1 MSKSTRSIL
10 DIILFLVAFVAI
22 QAVAEFVA
30 AFIFAQIKGLS
41 VNTVVQGMASGS
53 FSSVLAISTVV
64 SSLVTAVLFALLRW
78 TPMSRH
84 WIRTRPW
91 GVLSW
96 VVLLSLGIILP
107 AEWLYERLEIA
118 MPMQAQALFEG
129 IMKEPWGYAAIG
141 IMAPIAEEVVFRGAI
156 LRVLLEGSSRHW
168 VPIAI
173 SAVLFALVHANPAQM
188 PHAFCIGL
196 LLGWMY
202 YRTGSIIPGIM
213 LHWVNNT
220 LSYVVYN
227 VFPQYQDAKVIDLF
241 GGNMLKVSLAVVFSL
256 FIFVPAVYQLH
267 LRMKKVEEVEG

>member
-156 LRVLLEGSSRHW
+156 LRALLNLTGNCRHW
-168 VPIAI
+168 VAI
-173 SAVLFALVHANPAQM
+173 VCSALIFGLAHMNLAQGL
-188 PHAFCIGL
+188 HAFLIGL
-196 LLGWMY
+196 LLGWFY
-202 YRTGSIIPGIM
+202 YRTGSILPGIA
-213 LHWVNNT
+213 LHWVNNSVAY
-220 LSYVVYN
+220 LMFN
-227 VFPQYQDAKVIDLF
+227 LMPELADGKLIDLF
-241 GGNMLKVSLAVVFSL
+241 HGSDRTMYLGLAFSL
-256 FIFVPAVYQLH
+256 CVALPSLLQLA
-267 LRMKKVEEVEG
+267 LRMRR

>member
-64 SSLVTAVLFALLRW
+64 SSLVTAVAFALLRW

-118 MPMQAQALFEG
+118 MPMQEVTHSVAAVDNPLICLRPSPGSFYFPDPHKNHVFE
-129 IMKEPWGYAAIG
+129 E
-141 IMAPIAEEVVFRGAI
+141 
-156 LRVLLEGSSRHW
+156 H
-168 VPIAI
+168 
-173 SAVLFALVHANPAQM
+173 
-188 PHAFCIGL
+188 PHG
-196 LLGWMY
+196 
-202 YRTGSIIPGIM
+202 
-213 LHWVNNT
+213 
-220 LSYVVYN
+220 
-227 VFPQYQDAKVIDLF
+227 K
-241 GGNMLKVSLAVVFSL
+241 
-256 FIFVPAVYQLH
+256 
-267 LRMKKVEEVEG
+267 

>member
-64 SSLVTAVLFALLRW
+64 SSLITAVLFALLRW

-156 LRVLLEGSSRHW
+156 LRALLNLTGNRRHW
-168 VPIAI
+168 VAI
-173 SAVLFALVHANPAQM
+173 VCSALIFGLVHMNLAQGL
-188 PHAFCIGL
+188 HAFLIGL
-196 LLGWMY
+196 LLGWFY
-202 YRTGSIIPGIM
+202 YRTGSILPGIA
-213 LHWVNNT
+213 LHWVNNSVAY
-220 LSYVVYN
+220 LMFN
-227 VFPQYQDAKVIDLF
+227 LMPELADGKLIDLF
-241 GGNMLKVSLAVVFSL
+241 HGSDRTMYLGLAFSL
-256 FIFVPAVYQLH
+256 CVALPSMFQLA
-267 LRMKKVEEVEG
+267 LRMRR